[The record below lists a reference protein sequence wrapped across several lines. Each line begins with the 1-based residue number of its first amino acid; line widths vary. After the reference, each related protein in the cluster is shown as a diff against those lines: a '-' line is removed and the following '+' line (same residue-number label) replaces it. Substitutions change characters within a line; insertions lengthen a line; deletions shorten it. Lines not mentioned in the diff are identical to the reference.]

1 MLHTL
6 ISRLIYAYEIL
17 IIVYTILSWF
27 VRSADSPVGEFYGAL
42 GKLVEPYLRFFR
54 RILPPF
60 GGVDVSPMVAILVL
74 WLLRRFLI

>member
-27 VRSADSPVGEFYGAL
+27 ARDPNSPLGNLYGAL
-42 GKLVEPYLRFFR
+42 SKLVEPYLGLFR
-54 RILPPF
+54 RFLPPL
-60 GGVDVSPMVAILVL
+60 GGVDVSPMVGILVL